1 MHKNKLSLSIH
12 CGGFLIGSEEAVLTV
27 CCCVHAG
34 TCPGEAVRLD
44 SSDVSCDTRAVM

>member
-1 MHKNKLSLSIH
+1 MHKNKLSFYPLW
-12 CGGFLIGSEEAVLTV
+12 GFLIGSEEAVLTI
-27 CCCVHAG
+27 CCSVRAG